1 METNSTTLEAP
12 AAGAPGSEAQPT
24 APVQKPEAGAKPVGK
39 AQAEKPASINTPEN
53 AEKLRLI
60 LRREKEDPNVKFT
73 DQDLNL
79 YDAYMEGKLK
89 PSKRGAAPKELEG
102 KKPEAKPVISEP
114 KADEAEDLETGEEAD
129 PEADPE
135 EDLDPADDDDGAGQ
149 PNPDAEALMKEVG
162 AKSLKDAVAKVKE
175 LRSKLGGKDAQ
186 AVTRLERQIQNEQAL
201 WQDVAKGVP
210 AAIAHA
216 ERVYGLKLSGSAAA
230 TPAQNGYQAPAQA
243 GGQGDPNGRA
253 FISEDA
259 FIDPESAKMVNEVL
273 RKTYAELDE
282 LKNVSKSF
290 NEERERTR
298 RDGAMTQAKAAVV
311 DEMVTVAQRMDPLK
325 AIPNLREAIA
335 DWYDKG
341 KPDPR
346 LEVFNELFEIAQKEG
361 CNLTAAATIK
371 RGLEADRLVAEAE
384 ERGRKAAYGHKPNP
398 SLSGSQGGR
407 NEQGNYSPL
416 SNEQIEAMSEDHRL
430 MPGDWF
436 DKDERPVKS
445 KIPKKAWGLFG
456 FTS

>member
-1 METNSTTLEAP
+1 MVTNSTTLEAP
-12 AAGAPGSEAQPT
+12 AAGTPAGSEAQPT
-24 APVQKPEAGAKPVGK
+24 APDQNPETGAKPEGK

-60 LRREKEDPNVKFT
+60 LRREKDDPNVKFSPAEL
-73 DQDLNL
+73 DL
-79 YDAYMEGKLK
+79 YDAYIDGKLK
-89 PSKRGAAPKELEG
+89 PAKKGTAPKDPEA
-102 KKPEAKPVISEP
+102 KKPEPKPVISDP
-114 KADEAEDLETGEEAD
+114 KADDAEDLENGEEAELEAEDAED
-129 PEADPE
+129 PED
-135 EDLDPADDDDGAGQ
+135 ADDDEAGK
-149 PNPDAEALMKEVG
+149 PDPDAEALMKEVG

-175 LRSKLGGKDAQ
+175 LRAKLGGKDAQ
-186 AVTRLERQIQNEQAL
+186 AVTRLEKQIQNEQAL

-210 AAIAHA
+210 AAVAHA
-216 ERVYGLKLSGSAAA
+216 ERVYGLKLSAPASA
-230 TPAQNGYQAPAQA
+230 TPSQNGYQAPAQA
-243 GGQGDPNGRA
+243 GAQGDQGGRA
-253 FISEDA
+253 FISEEA
-259 FIDPESAKMVNEVL
+259 FIDPESAKLVNDVL

-282 LKNVSKSF
+282 LKSVSKSF
-290 NEERERTR
+290 NEERERGR
-298 RDGAMTQAKAAVV
+298 RDSAMTAAKAAVV

-341 KPDPR
+341 KPDTR
-346 LEVFNELFEIAQKEG
+346 LEVFNELFEIAQKEN
-361 CNLTAAATIK
+361 CTITAAATMK
-371 RGLEADRLVAEAE
+371 RGLEAERLIAEAE

-416 SNEQIEAMSEDHRL
+416 SNEQIEAMADDHRL
-430 MPGDWF
+430 MPADWF

>member
-1 METNSTTLEAP
+1 MVTNSPTLEAP
-12 AAGAPGSEAQPT
+12 AAATPAGLPTQPT
-24 APVQKPEAGAKPVGK
+24 APESKPEAGAKPEGK

-60 LRREKEDPNVKFT
+60 LRREKEDPNVTFT
-73 DQDLNL
+73 SAELDL
-79 YDAYMEGKLK
+79 YDAYTDGKLK
-89 PSKRGAAPKELEG
+89 PAKRQTAPKDPEG
-102 KKPEAKPVISEP
+102 KKVEDKPVISEP
-114 KADEAEDLETGEEAD
+114 KADDAEEAD
-129 PEADPE
+129 DTALDAEDADE
-135 EDLDPADDDDGAGQ
+135 IDTDADDEDDEPAK
-149 PNPDAEALMKEVG
+149 PDPVLDALMKEVG
-162 AKSLKDAVAKVKE
+162 AKKPEEILAKVKS
-175 LRSKLGGKDAQ
+175 LRSALGGKDAQ
-186 AVTRLERQIQNEQAL
+186 EVAKLSKQVQNEQAL

-210 AAIAHA
+210 AAVAHA
-216 ERVYGLKLSGSAAA
+216 ERVYGIKLAGSA
-230 TPAQNGYQAPAQA
+230 PAAPAQA
-243 GGQGDPNGRA
+243 PNAPAKPAGQQGGRTY
-253 FISEDA
+253 ISEDA
-259 FIDPESAKMVNEVL
+259 FIEPESAKMVNDIL
-273 RKTYAELDE
+273 RQRDAEIDE
-282 LKNVSKSF
+282 LRESAKSF
-290 NEERERTR
+290 NEERERNR
-298 RDGAMTQAKAAVV
+298 RDTAMSSAKMAVV

-335 DWYDKG
+335 EWYDKG
-341 KPDPR
+341 KPDSR

-416 SNEQIEAMSEDHRL
+416 SNDQIEAMAEDHRL
-430 MPGDWF
+430 MPADWF
-436 DKDERPVKS
+436 DKDERPVKT